1 MHCIIQGREGWI
13 DKSSICNSVEECD
26 DGGDERNCQMTIALN
41 CTEYGTGTPHK
52 LWKKGDLLYS
62 YTLYWRVFTDHH
74 CSGLSI
80 GVRDNERC
88 LYPESSGSFTPRCE
102 GYIDQMNC
110 SER

>member
-52 LWKKGDLLYS
+52 L
-62 YTLYWRVFTDHH
+62 
-74 CSGLSI
+74 
-80 GVRDNERC
+80 
-88 LYPESSGSFTPRCE
+88 
-102 GYIDQMNC
+102 
-110 SER
+110 